1 MSLFNDTLPSDD
13 ESVKLGASR
22 IRETKT
28 TLNTLLSQIFTDAL
42 AFLPNWITGPMI
54 AGDPAVDAN
63 RAITSDNLKNGSV
76 ILRTMPDGVF
86 TADITGRAKF
96 ATGFVNGAMI
106 DPGLVLPVGI
116 ITTANI
122 ADGAVTATQI
132 GALAATIAKVGA
144 GVAKIAIGSYAG
156 SNSVSASVT
165 GVAFA
170 PDFVLLVGGST
181 SNQVGVSFRNEISG
195 GASPIHTIGSSEA
208 IVFPDSTALQ
218 WTSDGF
224 VVVPT
229 NYTFNRGS
237 RTHAYLAL
245 GV

>member
-86 TADITGRAKF
+86 TADLTGRAKF
-96 ATGFVNGAMI
+96 ASGFVTGALL
-106 DPGLVLPVGI
+106 DPALVLPVGI
-116 ITTANI
+116 ITTTNI
-122 ADGAVTATQI
+122 ADGAVTTTQL

-144 GVAKIAIGSYAG
+144 GVAKIAVGSFAG
-156 SNSVSASVT
+156 SNSVSASIS
-165 GVAFA
+165 GLAFA
-170 PDFVLLVGGST
+170 PDFVLLTSGTASNTVGIA
-181 SNQVGVSFRNEISG
+181 FRSEISG
-195 GASPIHTIGSSEA
+195 GSSPIHTLNSIEGLNS
-208 IVFPDSTALQ
+208 PDSTAMQ

-224 VVVPT
+224 VVVPV
-229 NYTFNRGS
+229 NYNFNRGS
-237 RTHAYLAL
+237 RTHTYLAL